1 MLNSNFLTVSEVN
14 SYIKTYLENNY
25 FLSDIYVKGEISNF
39 KRHQTG
45 TFYFSIKD
53 ATSKINVVMFSS
65 YANKVKDPLKDG
77 SLVLIRGHI
86 SVYEAAGNYQII
98 ATELSLDS
106 IGQLYLEYERL
117 KKQLEAEGLFDEKY
131 KKALP
136 AYPNKIGII
145 TAPKGAAI
153 HDMLNTIQHRWPLAD
168 VILFPSLVQGI
179 KAAEDIVKNI
189 QLADQYDLDV
199 IICGRGGGSIE
210 DLWPFNEEIVAR
222 AIFHCKTPIISAIGH
237 QSDYTIADFVADK
250 RGLTPTDGAVL
261 ATPKK
266 ETELEKIS
274 NQKKLLLHL
283 MTQIINQ
290 KKTLLA
296 QQKKAYIFQ
305 HPQKLYETY
314 RLKLEHLEKMM
325 MQEMEQKNQLTR
337 KDIETKAQTLIHS
350 FQNLFNQKRY
360 NFTTL
365 MGKLD
370 ALSPLKILKRG
381 YGALFKENHNVKSIH
396 EIQEND
402 LLSIRLADGKIVTK
416 VIHKEEK

>member
-45 TFYFSIKD
+45 TFDFSIKD

-222 AIFHCKTPIISAIGH
+222 AIFHCKTPIISAVGH

-283 MTQIINQ
+283 MAQIINQ

-296 QQKKAYIFQ
+296 QQK
-305 HPQKLYETY
+305 
-314 RLKLEHLEKMM
+314 
-325 MQEMEQKNQLTR
+325 
-337 KDIETKAQTLIHS
+337 
-350 FQNLFNQKRY
+350 
-360 NFTTL
+360 NFPTEL
-365 MGKLD
+365 N
-370 ALSPLKILKRG
+370 
-381 YGALFKENHNVKSIH
+381 Y
-396 EIQEND
+396 
-402 LLSIRLADGKIVTK
+402 
-416 VIHKEEK
+416 